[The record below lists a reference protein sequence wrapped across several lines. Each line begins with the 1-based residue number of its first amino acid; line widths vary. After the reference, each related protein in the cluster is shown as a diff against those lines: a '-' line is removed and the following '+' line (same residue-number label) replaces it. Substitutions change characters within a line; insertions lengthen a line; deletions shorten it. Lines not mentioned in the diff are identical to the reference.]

1 MSAQS
6 LSCKQRGF
14 TLIEL
19 VVVIVIIGILAA
31 VALPRMTGMAR
42 DARISV
48 MKGVAGSLA
57 SANTG
62 IYAAAQI
69 QNKTTA
75 ASGDGTGVAACGKLA
90 SDADNIATTNGYAAS
105 VTELLKCISLSPAG
119 DFDSTTTANVIMH
132 LGGATPASCIV
143 TYTPATATAAPTYVL
158 TDTGC

>member
-90 SDADNIATTNGYAAS
+90 SDADNIATSNGYAAS
-105 VTELLKCISLSPAG
+105 VAELLKCVSLSPAG
-119 DFDSTTTANVIMH
+119 DFDVATANVIKH
-132 LGGATPASCIV
+132 KGGTTPDSCIV
-143 TYTPATATAAPTYVL
+143 TYTPATATAAPTYVV